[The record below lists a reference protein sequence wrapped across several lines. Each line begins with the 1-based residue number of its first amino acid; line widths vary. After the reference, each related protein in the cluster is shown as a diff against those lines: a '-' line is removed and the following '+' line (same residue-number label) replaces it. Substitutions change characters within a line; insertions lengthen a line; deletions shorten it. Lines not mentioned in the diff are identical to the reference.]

1 MSGLFKDQQG
11 KDTVAR
17 LELRDSRGPDNKG
30 PYRSLSGLRIL
41 SGRARGR
48 VAR

>member
-1 MSGLFKDQQG
+1 MSVLFKDQQG

-17 LELRDSRGPDNKG
+17 LQLRDSRGPDNKG
-30 PYRSLSGLRIL
+30 PCRSLSGLRIF

-48 VAR
+48 VTR